1 MGHSRWYETRT
12 EIAHI
17 ALPLLKQFR
26 VRRIGYPG
34 KLFEETNDHET
45 ANIQWDNI
53 LGDME
58 DAMQILVDDHV
69 LDVHQERELQRKLEL
84 FGKWFYH
91 LWD

>member
-1 MGHSRWYETRT
+1 MKDTRWYETRT
-12 EIAHI
+12 EIAEF
-17 ALPLLKQFR
+17 ALPLLNEFQIKR
-26 VRRIGYPG
+26 VGSPG
-34 KLFEETNDHET
+34 NLFEESNDHRT
-45 ANIQWDNI
+45 AEIQWGHI